1 MTKTQ
6 PICTIIGFTGR
17 SGADKDT
24 CAEIITQ
31 IDKNFKQ
38 FAFADALKTEVSNS
52 FRVDKLWLFNR
63 SLKEQKNYNFAFHRS
78 DNNEFIERMRGLGFD
93 LYEPRSPREVMQLWG
108 NEYRRHQD
116 EAYWVNLGIDTI
128 HGMIAGG
135 VKGIVISDVRF
146 INEAETL
153 KTCGAQLVRIYRHK
167 ADNTPAV
174 HESETVDKL
183 ERYIDHSI
191 HNPENNFDELVR
203 IVEHLFSEI
212 QRHEIQTN

>member
-1 MTKTQ
+1 MTKTP

-17 SGADKDT
+17 SGAGKDT

-52 FRVDKLWLFNR
+52 FCVDRLWLFNR

-78 DNNEFIERMRGLGFD
+78 DNTEFIERMRELNFD

-116 EAYWVNLGIDTI
+116 EAYWVNQGIDAI
-128 HGMIAGG
+128 HGMIASG

-153 KTCGAQLVRIYRHK
+153 KICGAQLVRIYRHK
-167 ADNTPAV
+167 ADDTPAV
-174 HESETVDKL
+174 HESETVGRL

-191 HNPENNFDELVR
+191 YNPENNFDELVR
-203 IVEHLFSEI
+203 IVEHLFNV
-212 QRHEIQTN
+212 IQTHETTTN